1 MFLSDE
7 LKTSKEE
14 VEKLSTQNKNLHAKF
29 EENLALVKN
38 LQQQLKVQKADVSN
52 RDWDHIVGKMAYLQN
67 VTYFRLALLSW

>member
-7 LKTSKEE
+7 LKTSKEEE

-52 RDWDHIVGKMAYLQN
+52 MD
-67 VTYFRLALLSW
+67 